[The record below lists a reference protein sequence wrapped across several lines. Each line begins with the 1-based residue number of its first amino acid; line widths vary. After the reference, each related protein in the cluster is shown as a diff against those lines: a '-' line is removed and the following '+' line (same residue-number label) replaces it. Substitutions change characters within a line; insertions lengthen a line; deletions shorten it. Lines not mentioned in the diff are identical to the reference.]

1 MGVSGEP
8 VVFEGLEDA
17 ADHVVDE
24 GDHAVVE
31 GPDLAL
37 VVV

>member
-1 MGVSGEP
+1 MGVGGEA

-31 GPDLAL
+31 GADLAL
-37 VVV
+37 VVF